1 MKGKIGKLEE
11 TRDFLAI
18 NSYKMETML
27 EEENEEDLKSL
38 FPVSVIFKLISSL
51 IYTAEVGIRSLT
63 LLYKITSSFLLTIY
77 AGI

>member
-1 MKGKIGKLEE
+1 
-11 TRDFLAI
+11 
-18 NSYKMETML
+18 METML

>member
-1 MKGKIGKLEE
+1 
-11 TRDFLAI
+11 
-18 NSYKMETML
+18 METML

-51 IYTAEVGIRSLT
+51 IYTDEVGIRSLT